1 MHPSRPTHSA
11 SKTRMNTAIEIAA
24 KRGKTGT
31 ALSAIERQKKA
42 RAALVEERKRE
53 SATLLAPQTEAL
65 TAEGRQGETE
75 AAPIRYVAE
84 MLGATPTIRR
94 LIAYRTVL

>member
-1 MHPSRPTHSA
+1 
-11 SKTRMNTAIEIAA
+11 MNPAIEVAA

-53 SATLLAPQTEAL
+53 SATLVTLQAEAL
-65 TAEGRQGETE
+65 R
-75 AAPIRYVAE
+75 
-84 MLGATPTIRR
+84 
-94 LIAYRTVL
+94 